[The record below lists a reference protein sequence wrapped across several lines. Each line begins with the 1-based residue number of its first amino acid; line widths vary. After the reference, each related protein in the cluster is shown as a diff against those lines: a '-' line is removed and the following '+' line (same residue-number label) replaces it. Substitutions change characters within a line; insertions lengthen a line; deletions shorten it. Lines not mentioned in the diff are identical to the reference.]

1 MQQQEQ
7 QQQLQQLQ
15 LQQQQQ
21 KSARSPSPAGGDAM
35 SSSGGS
41 SRTTHDRLLERAAG
55 RRGKN
60 RADGSPS
67 GAHRRPE
74 RTIPRRPT
82 ARASCRPERQEQ
94 GATRAQYGPLGS
106 AAAGH
111 HEERWM
117 RERSANSVMLP
128 VLRTGRS
135 LTQWSAL
142 LSECYPTGRKW
153 PKVCKC
159 VLCGAVTVTR
169 RTHAARACSASGPGR
184 RYDPARAGR
193 GA

>member
-7 QQQLQQLQ
+7 QQQRQQ

-21 KSARSPSPAGGDAM
+21 QQKSGRSPSPAGGDAM
-35 SSSGGS
+35 SSSSSS
-41 SRTTHDRLLERAAG
+41 SRTTHDRRLERAAG

-106 AAAGH
+106 AVPLEKYACFLVQRLEFLGRWHRCLKSCAGWRGVCVRVLYQFNTLYVHRRAASTRARFLDAH
-111 HEERWM
+111 PPAL
-117 RERSANSVMLP
+117 SSV
-128 VLRTGRS
+128 S
-135 LTQWSAL
+135 L
-142 LSECYPTGRKW
+142 
-153 PKVCKC
+153 
-159 VLCGAVTVTR
+159 VT
-169 RTHAARACSASGPGR
+169 
-184 RYDPARAGR
+184 
-193 GA
+193 